1 MKKLSNSE
9 IENALKAQPEGG
21 PVYAKK
27 ENSPV
32 ETVQVDQVDVKL
44 GKGQFGE
51 FLTLNIEGVGTR
63 IVNIRKESPE
73 AAVGTN
79 FRLEIWKAI
88 RALPATASR
97 RAIPVGTE
105 KVFAIPA

>member
-1 MKKLSNSE
+1 MKKISNSE

-27 ENSPV
+27 ENSSS
-32 ETVQVDQVDVKL
+32 ETVQVDNSDIKL
-44 GKGQFGE
+44 GKSQFGE
-51 FLTLNIEGVGTR
+51 FLTINAEGIGTR
-63 IVNIRKESPE
+63 FVSVRKESPE

-79 FRLEIWKAI
+79 FKLEVWKAI

-97 RAIPVGTE
+97 RAIPLGTE